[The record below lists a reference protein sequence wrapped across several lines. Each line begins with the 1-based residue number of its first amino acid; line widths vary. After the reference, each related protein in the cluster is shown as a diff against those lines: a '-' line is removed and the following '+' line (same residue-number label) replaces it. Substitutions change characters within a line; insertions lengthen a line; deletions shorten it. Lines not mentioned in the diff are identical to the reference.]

1 MSEIKDIDAVII
13 VDDHSTDGTYEIMLS
28 EKESLH
34 SPIQL
39 VQLEKN
45 YGQLIAYQAGN
56 SLTKTNIVIHCDD
69 DVLLT
74 REDLRS
80 YIDSYVRSG
89 HTLLYGLAPGKSDQP
104 RGRSTFLWLV
114 RTFVFYRLKDKEFSS
129 LCIYDKRAIQK
140 IFSRAWGFRGN
151 LFTPW
156 ILHPHELGHVTLTG
170 GSRILPHPSRYSMRG
185 YIQHQ
190 KFLLLML
197 TRLLSL
203 TLLTLWIIG
212 MISGVVLTNDR
223 TIFILTFLVSAFMLS
238 AAFLRIKSELK
249 HEIAR
254 KS

>member
-1 MSEIKDIDAVII
+1 
-13 VDDHSTDGTYEIMLS
+13 
-28 EKESLH
+28 
-34 SPIQL
+34 
-39 VQLEKN
+39 
-45 YGQLIAYQAGN
+45 
-56 SLTKTNIVIHCDD
+56 
-69 DVLLT
+69 
-74 REDLRS
+74 
-80 YIDSYVRSG
+80 
-89 HTLLYGLAPGKSDQP
+89 
-104 RGRSTFLWLV
+104 
-114 RTFVFYRLKDKEFSS
+114 
-129 LCIYDKRAIQK
+129 
-140 IFSRAWGFRGN
+140 
-151 LFTPW
+151 
-156 ILHPHELGHVTLTG
+156 
-170 GSRILPHPSRYSMRG
+170 MRG